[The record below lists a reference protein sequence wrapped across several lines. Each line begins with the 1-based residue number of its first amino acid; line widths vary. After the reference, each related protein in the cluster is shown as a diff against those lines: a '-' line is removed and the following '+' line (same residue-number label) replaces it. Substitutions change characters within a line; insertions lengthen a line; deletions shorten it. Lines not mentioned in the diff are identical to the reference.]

1 MFKLKYIKYLGSFLL
16 ISVILYG
23 IIENI
28 IGYSSLYKY
37 SDILLCDKYSSI
49 ESSYSNIKNI
59 VSEPFILIHAVYSI
73 EKLKKYY
80 NKYKGFETDI
90 VFYENKFIL
99 AHDNYNIDINKNN
112 YVYLDDIF
120 ANINIVTGG
129 GKSDLKYIW
138 LDMKNMDNENY
149 LYILEIL
156 INLTINYNI
165 NKSYIIIESPY
176 PALLQSFSKKGFI
189 TSYYF
194 EPIFYADKEQNNL
207 IIKNIIDIVEKYPV
221 DFISCNVKYFSLV
234 NTVFP
239 NMYKNYWY
247 SGSSIQMILRSLFI
261 RYYIL
266 NKDTTGIL
274 ILDY

>member
-1 MFKLKYIKYLGSFLL
+1 MVKLKHIKYFIVFIF
-16 ISVILYG
+16 ISISLWIV
-23 IIENI
+23 IENI
-28 IGYSSLYKY
+28 IGYLSLYKY
-37 SDILLCDKYSSI
+37 SDTLSYDKHSSI
-49 ESSYSNIKNI
+49 ESPDDIQKTFSK
-59 VSEPFILIHAVYSI
+59 PFISIHAVYSI
-73 EKLKKYY
+73 AKLKKYF
-80 NKYKGFETDI
+80 NKYKCFETDI

-99 AHDNYNIDINKNN
+99 SHDNYNIDINKNN
-112 YVYLDDIF
+112 YLYLDNIF
-120 ANINIVTGG
+120 ANVNRMIGG

-138 LDMKNMDNENY
+138 LDIKNMDNENY
-149 LYILEIL
+149 LYILEML
-156 INLTINYNI
+156 INLTSKYNI

-194 EPIFYADKEQNNL
+194 EPVFYADKEKNNL
-207 IIKNIIDIVEKYPV
+207 IIKNIIDILEKYPV

-239 NMYKNYWY
+239 NMHKNYWY

-261 RYYIL
+261 RQYIL
-266 NKDTTGIL
+266 NQKTTGIL